1 MSTVT
6 VTVRAQSEYTIE
18 QNTFIDSELYESNL
32 EIRKF
37 ALTRITD
44 QNVFKQITLEEE
56 RP

>member
-18 QNTFIDSELYESNL
+18 QSTFIDSELYESNL
-32 EIRKF
+32 EIRKL

-44 QNVFKQITLEEE
+44 QNVFKQIALEDE
-56 RP
+56 RS